1 MVDQVDSMTFL
12 VTDSSGAKIPSPFPS
27 THGLEKSYPISDIIL
42 LTSVLKF
49 WNSGFRLTVRAP
61 HLGRNKRP
69 DVLIKVTAPCDNNVL
84 SGILCATMFTVYL
97 LALLLARGFGTS
109 LTLYLPTS
117 GFG

>member
-1 MVDQVDSMTFL
+1 MTFL
-12 VTDSSGAKIPSPFPS
+12 VTDYSGAKIPSPFPS

-42 LTSVLKF
+42 LTSVLKL

-61 HLGRNKRP
+61 HVGRNKRP
-69 DVLIKVTAPCDNNVL
+69 DVLTKKKVTAPCDNNVL

-109 LTLYLPTS
+109 LTLYLPYL